1 MGFPRPG
8 NQLLNDEKRSSNMK
22 RFLIAAVA
30 AGALAAAATASA
42 ALEPGVFDPNNTSC
56 VTATY
61 SHGVLH
67 LTKNC
72 TAAQEPAAAGAGI
85 TGLMGQ
91 TFQSASFTLA
101 SATQCLGGSPRFNV
115 YTTGGVF
122 FLGCNNVTPTTN
134 ADGTVTYTFAATD
147 LKPQIP
153 GTTPGTIT
161 SGGMSILIDQNG
173 TADIT
178 NIIVNGQ
185 REVPLTQQALRKAAC
200 KNGAW
205 KKLTNPTFKN
215 QGQCIAHW
223 NHVLHAASTTLH
235 KHHK

>member
-1 MGFPRPG
+1 
-8 NQLLNDEKRSSNMK
+8 MK

-30 AGALAAAATASA
+30 AGALAVAATASA
-42 ALEPGVFDPNNTSC
+42 ALEPGVFDPTNTGC

-67 LTKNC
+67 LVKNC
-72 TAAQEPAAAGAGI
+72 TAAQDAGLGNAAGAGI
-85 TGLMGQ
+85 TGPAGV

-101 SATQCLGGSPRFNV
+101 SSSQCLGGSPRFNV
-115 YTTGGVF
+115 YTTTGTYF
-122 FLGCNNVTPTTN
+122 AGCNTVTPTIN
-134 ADGTVTYTFAATD
+134 GDGTATYTFAPTD
-147 LKPQIP
+147 LVAANGSSTPP
-153 GTTPGTIT
+153 GTLT
-161 SGGMSILIDQNG
+161 SDFASILIDQNG

-178 NIIVNGQ
+178 KITFNGE

-200 KNGAW
+200 NKGGW

-223 NHVLHAASTTLH
+223 NHVLHAAAATLH
-235 KHHK
+235 KHHR

>member
-1 MGFPRPG
+1 
-8 NQLLNDEKRSSNMK
+8 MK

-30 AGALAAAATASA
+30 AGALAVAATASA

-85 TGLMGQ
+85 TGLTGQ
-91 TFQSASFTLA
+91 TFQTASFTLA
-101 SATQCLGGSPRFNV
+101 SATQCVGGSPRFNL
-115 YTTGGVF
+115 YTTTGIYF
-122 FLGCNNVTPTTN
+122 AGCNKATVTN
-134 ADGTVTYTFAATD
+134 NSDGTVTYTFAVTD
-147 LKPQIP
+147 LVAQNGSTTPP
-153 GTTPGTIT
+153 GTFT
-161 SGGMSILIDQNG
+161 SDGASILIDQNG
-173 TADIT
+173 AADIT
-178 NIIVNGQ
+178 KIIVNGQ

-215 QGQCIAHW
+215 QGQCISHW
-223 NHVLHAASTTLH
+223 NHVLHASSKTLH

>member
-1 MGFPRPG
+1 
-8 NQLLNDEKRSSNMK
+8 MK
-22 RFLIAAVA
+22 KFLIAAVA
-30 AGALAAAATASA
+30 AGALVVAATASA
-42 ALEPGVFDPNNTSC
+42 ALEPGVYDPNNTSC

-85 TGLMGQ
+85 TDLTGQ
-91 TFQSASFTLA
+91 SFQSASFTLA
-101 SATQCLGGSPRFNV
+101 SASQCLGGSPRFNV
-115 YTTGGVF
+115 YTTGGTF
-122 FLGCNNVTPTTN
+122 FLGCNNVTPTIN
-134 ADGTVTYTFAATD
+134 ADGTATYTFAASD
-147 LKPQIP
+147 LQPQVS

-161 SGGMSILIDQNG
+161 SDGMSILIDQNG
-173 TADIT
+173 TADVSKIT
-178 NIIVNGQ
+178 VNGQ

-223 NHVLHAASTTLH
+223 NHVLHASAKTLH